1 LQNVYAYA
9 NQQIATNRSLGAQPQ
24 VKITINLEDALL
36 EEQKLHGILESLR
49 DNQNASLICDDWWD
63 LTESIHFVTVIAN
76 QVIKDP
82 ILRQTILRT

>member
-1 LQNVYAYA
+1 
-9 NQQIATNRSLGAQPQ
+9 
-24 VKITINLEDALL
+24 
-36 EEQKLHGILESLR
+36 
-49 DNQNASLICDDWWD
+49 LICDDWWD